1 MAERKGFEPLKRFPV
16 YTLSKRAPST
26 TRPPLQISLSII
38 DHSLHYIFILK
49 YKLLMNISIVI
60 PTFKEKENIKNL
72 INLIKSEIEI
82 SKIIVVDDSPSEEIK
97 NEISNFNDVKY
108 IYRGKKLGRGSAI
121 IEGLNFSQENFNS
134 EIFIEM
140 DADLSHDPKELK
152 ENLKLL

>member
-1 MAERKGFEPLKRFPV
+1 
-16 YTLSKRAPST
+16 
-26 TRPPLQISLSII
+26 
-38 DHSLHYIFILK
+38 
-49 YKLLMNISIVI
+49 MNISIVI

-152 ENLKLL
+152 EFKVEVVLVSRHHLTYKLIDSQF

>member
-1 MAERKGFEPLKRFPV
+1 
-16 YTLSKRAPST
+16 
-26 TRPPLQISLSII
+26 
-38 DHSLHYIFILK
+38 
-49 YKLLMNISIVI
+49 MNISIVI